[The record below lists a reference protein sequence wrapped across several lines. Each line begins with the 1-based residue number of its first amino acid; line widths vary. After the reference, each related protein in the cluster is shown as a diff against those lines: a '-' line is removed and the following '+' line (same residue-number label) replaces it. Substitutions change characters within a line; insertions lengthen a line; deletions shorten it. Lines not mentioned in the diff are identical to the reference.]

1 MLLEE
6 RKLFKIKKKFKNK
19 EIHNACA
26 KMQNNIVAGCIKGW
40 SANLKLKKLSL
51 LKLPLPLG
59 LYILKEMQKW
69 GFMRDTFVCQWFK
82 LLLHSEFSVKSLT
95 LKVCKPM
102 KGMKIIWQCYKIFWS
117 EASSRPEVFLG
128 RYSKNMQQIYRRT
141 RMSKCNFN
149 KLANWHRTSAWM
161 FSCNFAAYFQNT
173 FS

>member
-1 MLLEE
+1 MIC
-6 RKLFKIKKKFKNK
+6 KPKTK
-19 EIHNACA
+19 EIKFVKTAT
-26 KMQNNIVAGCIKGW
+26 
-40 SANLKLKKLSL
+40 S
-51 LKLPLPLG
+51 LG

-102 KGMKIIWQCYKIFWS
+102 KGMKIIWQCHKIFWS
-117 EASSRPEVFLG
+117 EASSYPEVFLG